1 MNLTQ
6 NMIKL
11 QIKKKKNN
19 SKKSYQASNIPPLT
33 ESLGLI
39 LQFASSVLSSYTPKA
54 FQV

>member
-11 QIKKKKNN
+11 QIKKKK
-19 SKKSYQASNIPPLT
+19 KEILTLLT

-39 LQFASSVLSSYTPKA
+39 LQFCFQCSQAAILPKLTRPK
-54 FQV
+54 